1 MAATIALI
9 AHDRKKSEIVN
20 FVQRHSAFLNRYRLI
35 ATGTTGQRIQ
45 ENTNLAVERMLSG
58 PLGGDTQIAAQV
70 AEGKVC
76 AVIFLVDPLYA
87 QPHEPDIQALQR
99 ICAVYNIPLATNLAT
114 AEAIIEKLHQTAV
127 AHLIFNPISGQGN
140 ADQDL
145 AFIQK
150 TLEPSYN
157 VHLHLTTPELSA
169 EQLTRQVIQSNPDLI
184 IASGGDGTISAVA
197 GELIGTDI
205 PLGVIPR
212 GTANAFAL
220 ALGIPTA
227 ITPIRNACQ
236 VILTGKKRV
245 VDAARCNGKPM
256 ILLAGIGYE
265 AEIVEKA
272 SRELKDQWGPL
283 AYFIAGWQQMNEQKL
298 FETEIRVENTT
309 YEFKSAAITVANAAP
324 ATSVLAQ
331 GKGEV
336 IVDDGLLDVTV
347 AAAFDTGRPIRNP
360 KLRAVTTMANM
371 LGAALIKVDPNLPD
385 IFHFRTSRIQIV
397 TDPPQKITL
406 DGEIIGTTPVEFE
419 SIPQSLIVLVP
430 DN

>member
-1 MAATIALI
+1 M
-9 AHDRKKSEIVN
+9 S
-20 FVQRHSAFLNRYRLI
+20 
-35 ATGTTGQRIQ
+35 
-45 ENTNLAVERMLSG
+45 
-58 PLGGDTQIAAQV
+58 
-70 AEGKVC
+70 
-76 AVIFLVDPLYA
+76 
-87 QPHEPDIQALQR
+87 
-99 ICAVYNIPLATNLAT
+99 
-114 AEAIIEKLHQTAV
+114 
-127 AHLIFNPISGQGN
+127 
-140 ADQDL
+140 
-145 AFIQK
+145 
-150 TLEPSYN
+150 
-157 VHLHLTTPELSA
+157 
-169 EQLTRQVIQSNPDLI
+169 LI